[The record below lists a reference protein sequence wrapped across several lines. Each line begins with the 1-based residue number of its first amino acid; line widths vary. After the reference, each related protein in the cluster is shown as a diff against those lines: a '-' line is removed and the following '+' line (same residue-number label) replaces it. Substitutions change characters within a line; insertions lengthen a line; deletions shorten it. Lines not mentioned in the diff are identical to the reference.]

1 MVKQTSTL
9 DEALSAASGLSP
21 LDKVRL
27 MERLA
32 TLLENDLATGE
43 SLPALDTMP
52 SRRTTVKELAAWL
65 GANPPEEP
73 WGDLKDDEDAGDHVH
88 RMRRQSTIWL
98 DEPGEGE

>member
-1 MVKQTSTL
+1 MAKPAVSF

-32 TLLENDLATGE
+32 AMLENDLTSQHE
-43 SLPALDTMP
+43 KKMTF
-52 SRRTTVKELAAWL
+52 KELADWL
-65 GANPPEEP
+65 EAHPPEEP
-73 WGDLKDDEDAGDHVH
+73 WGDLKDDEDAGEYVH

-98 DEPGEGE
+98 DEPGESE